1 MLGESRLSWGGGD
14 GARQGLE
21 EAWLLVQNPT
31 LASWTPWGD
40 LAGSLEHF
48 GPGREFGGTLKTP
61 KELLG
66 TLPEMEGRQK
76 GWEGVAAWVS
86 DCGILG
92 ETVVC

>member
-1 MLGESRLSWGGGD
+1 MSWGGGN

-31 LASWTPWGD
+31 LASRATPWGD
-40 LAGSLEHF
+40 LARPSEHF
-48 GPGREFGGTLKTP
+48 GPAHEFGDTLKTP

-66 TLPEMEGRQK
+66 TLPEMGARQK